1 MKTPIQTVAAG
12 LPPTVAHC
20 VWLPAPRGGRVSP
33 WGGPAVKLALA
44 LTLAATAATAATA
57 QESKVVLKEGPGKD
71 KVMQCL
77 ACHSLDYIQ
86 MNSPFLDKAGW
97 TASVNKMI
105 NVFGAPIAKEDVEI
119 IANYLVQNYGKP
131 TAK

>member
-1 MKTPIQTVAAG
+1 MKTRMQTVAA
-12 LPPTVAHC
+12 A
-20 VWLPAPRGGRVSP
+20 
-33 WGGPAVKLALA
+33 LALA
-44 LTLAATAATAATA
+44 LTLAGAATA

-71 KVMQCL
+71 KAMQCI

-105 NVFGAPIAKEDVEI
+105 NVFGAPIPKEDVEI